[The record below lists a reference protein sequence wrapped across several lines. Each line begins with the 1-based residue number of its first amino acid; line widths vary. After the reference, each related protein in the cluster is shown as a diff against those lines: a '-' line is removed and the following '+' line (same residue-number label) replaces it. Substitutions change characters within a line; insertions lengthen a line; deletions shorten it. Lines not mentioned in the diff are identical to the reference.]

1 MHTFFKRAL
10 LGAVLGG
17 GLAVAGAAVANAAE
31 TDGADG
37 LLSGTQA
44 VIEAVVP
51 VTVGGNAVSVIGDST
66 SSGADTSAAPTT
78 GSGGDA
84 ASTSGADATGSG
96 TQALV
101 SVDVPV
107 AVAGTSV
114 SVVGDSAS
122 EGAATGT
129 VPVPETPAVEVAAI
143 TDGVSGVLSGTQA
156 LVEVAVPVTVTG
168 NSVAVVGDSA
178 STDATAPQQP
188 AETDA
193 ATTPAPVT
201 DGADGVASGT
211 QVVAPVQAP
220 VTVGGNAVSVLGD
233 STSDGASVTA
243 PAAGGPGAPVTDG
256 AEGTL
261 GGSQIV
267 LPIALPITVG
277 GNAISIVG
285 DSTTTETGTTPGADP
300 GTDPTDPGTDPTD
313 PGTTPT
319 EPGTEPTDPGT
330 TPTDPGTDPT
340 GPGATP
346 TEPGAVPGDSDPAA
360 TSGTGTPGDSSGFS
374 GGIALPATDATLAR
388 TGVDVSGPALLAAL
402 LLTAGLLALGA
413 RRMLR
418 T

>member
-51 VTVGGNAVSVIGDST
+51 VTIGGNAVSVIGDST

-101 SVDVPV
+101 SLDVPV
-107 AVAGTSV
+107 TVAGTSV

-129 VPVPETPAVEVAAI
+129 VPVPETPAVEVAPI

-201 DGADGVASGT
+201 DGADGAASGT
-211 QVVAPVQAP
+211 QLVAPVQAP
-220 VTVGGNAVSVLGD
+220 VTVGGNAVSVL
-233 STSDGASVTA
+233 
-243 PAAGGPGAPVTDG
+243 
-256 AEGTL
+256 
-261 GGSQIV
+261 
-267 LPIALPITVG
+267 
-277 GNAISIVG
+277 G

-300 GTDPTDPGTDPTD
+300 GTDPTDPDTDPTD